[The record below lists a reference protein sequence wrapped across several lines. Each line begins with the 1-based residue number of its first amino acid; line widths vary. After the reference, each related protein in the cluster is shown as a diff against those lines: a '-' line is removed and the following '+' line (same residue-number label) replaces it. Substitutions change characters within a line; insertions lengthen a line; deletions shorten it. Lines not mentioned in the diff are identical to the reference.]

1 MKKTFPLSHPRKA
14 PARVLDAIKHD
25 IRNYVQRER
34 AKPLPEGFF
43 RWDFACKVGATAASA
58 EPVALKQISAALD
71 AVGQTGAEGVYV
83 EVVGKPVTRGARGTE
98 D

>member
-1 MKKTFPLSHPRKA
+1 MKKTFPLHHPRKA
-14 PARVLDAIKHD
+14 DARVLDTIKHD
-25 IRNYVQRER
+25 IRKYVLRER

-43 RWDFACKVGATAASA
+43 RWDFACKVGANAASA

-83 EVVGKPVTRGARGTE
+83 ELVATPVTRAARE
-98 D
+98 A